1 MITERRNAPT
11 NSKTDDDREFAM
23 PLGTQVYAVVKRS
36 FVSYWRTPDYM
47 IGKFVLHIFVSY
59 PLVRAIFIIEQG
71 VPSWLILPLWLVDR
85 VSNTSVD
92 RD

>member
-11 NSKTDDDREFAM
+11 TSKTDDSREYAM

-47 IGKFVLHIFVSY
+47 IGKFVLHIFVSEKWLNF
-59 PLVRAIFIIEQG
+59 LVQ
-71 VPSWLILPLWLVDR
+71 D
-85 VSNTSVD
+85 
-92 RD
+92 